1 MGTPLTFRILHT
13 ECSPNWGGQKM
24 RILEQ
29 IQWLNNN
36 KHLAWLAAGSK
47 SRSIRHASR
56 RMGLPC
62 VEVEFRGSANPKAIS
77 RLYRFVKKNAV
88 DLIDAHSSR
97 DSCLVAWLR
106 LFGYRVV
113 RSLHVTKEIKFDFF
127 HAPFWR
133 YGSDRIIVTAE
144 LIKNRLTKLGL
155 AAERIDVVGEGIDLK
170 RFDWRISGAGV
181 RKELGLA
188 ANCRVV
194 ANIGMIRPDKGQLH
208 FVNSAALVAKRM
220 PEVVFLIVGE
230 GTRPKFEHQVRERI
244 RVLGMENR
252 VLMIGYRDDV
262 QEIMAA
268 SDCIVLASIA
278 VEAQSRIV
286 PQAFAMKNR

>member
-1 MGTPLTFRILHT
+1 MAILSKETLPDDPDPVQSLIRTGFSVASKWVLPSSSMSPAAAVATKSRLMGTPLTFRILHT
-13 ECSPNWGGQKM
+13 ECSPNWGGQEM
-24 RILEQ
+24 RIFEQ

-47 SRSIRHASR
+47 SRIIRHAR

-62 VEVEFRGSANPKAIS
+62 VEVEFRGSANPKAIF

-144 LIKNRLTKLGL
+144 LIKNRLTKIGLG
-155 AAERIDVVGEGIDLK
+155 R
-170 RFDWRISGAGV
+170 
-181 RKELGLA
+181 
-188 ANCRVV
+188 
-194 ANIGMIRPDKGQLH
+194 
-208 FVNSAALVAKRM
+208 
-220 PEVVFLIVGE
+220 
-230 GTRPKFEHQVRERI
+230 
-244 RVLGMENR
+244 
-252 VLMIGYRDDV
+252 
-262 QEIMAA
+262 
-268 SDCIVLASIA
+268 
-278 VEAQSRIV
+278 
-286 PQAFAMKNR
+286 